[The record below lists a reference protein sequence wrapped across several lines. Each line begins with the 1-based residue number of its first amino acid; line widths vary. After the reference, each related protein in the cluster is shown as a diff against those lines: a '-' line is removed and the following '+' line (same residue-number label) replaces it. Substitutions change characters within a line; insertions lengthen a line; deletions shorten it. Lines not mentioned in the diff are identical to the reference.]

1 MLEVQRFLRSGGTV
15 DGLLKTYA
23 IKSRRHPVFPSLVLL
38 KYDQIASDFSSQ
50 IVRECRGLILD
61 ESEDWRVVCRSFDKF
76 FNHGEGHAAPIDWST
91 ARVQEKLD
99 GSLVTIYH
107 YSAADNVPWWH
118 AATSGSPDAG
128 GQVHNEDGLT
138 FDQYFWQ
145 TFLAQEGRLPNDADI
160 CVSFELMGP
169 HNRIVVEH
177 PKAHLR
183 VIGCRR
189 ISTGENLTVE
199 FASSATNI
207 PPVRSFRLSSY
218 KEIGET
224 FPTMSPLIQE
234 GYVVVD
240 GDWNRVKVKSP
251 AYVALH
257 HAKDGMTERAFMDIA
272 RRGETSE
279 VEAAFPEIAARIEA
293 TRAGFM
299 GVRERIAND
308 FEAIKDAGDQ
318 KSFAMLAVP
327 HPWAGVLF
335 QMRKGTPIGDALLAV
350 DVDKLISWAGKVAS

>member
-23 IKSRRHPVFPSLVLL
+23 IKSRRHPVFPNLVLL

-99 GSLVTIYH
+99 GSLCNLYH
-107 YSAADNVPWWH
+107 YAGDWH
-118 AATSGSPDAG
+118 VATSGSPDAG
-128 GQVHNEDGLT
+128 GQVHDEDGLT
-138 FDQYFWQ
+138 FAEYFWQ
-145 TFLAQEGRLPNDADI
+145 TFSSVAYNLPRPGFNEM
-160 CVSFELMGP
+160 VLSFELMGP
-169 HNRIVVEH
+169 KNRIVVEH
-177 PKAHLR
+177 QKASLR
-183 VIGCRR
+183 LIGVRNR
-189 ISTGENLTVE
+189 DTGTQYYVNGLEPLTGVAPVREFNLTS
-199 FASSATNI
+199 FADMEA
-207 PPVRSFRLSSY
+207 
-218 KEIGET
+218 T
-224 FPTMSPLIQE
+224 FPSLSPLTQE

-240 GDWNRVKVKSP
+240 GNWNRVKVKSP
-251 AYVALH
+251 GYVALH

-350 DVDKLISWAGKVAS
+350 DVDKLISWTRKVAS